1 MKEKFIKAETIYGG
15 VEVLKLYLK
24 FRTALVVQKFEDSGV
39 NIKKITLTNIYIY
52 IYICFEKKSKHTH
65 RF

>member
-52 IYICFEKKSKHTH
+52 ICFEKKSKHTH